1 MKKIIII
8 ILSLFLLGVVAIFTV
23 NFYVI
28 LTTRNNI
35 ITIEEAKNLDDIDC
49 ILVLGAGVYENKPRP
64 MLEDR
69 ILTGIDLYNNGVAKK
84 IIMSGD
90 HGQEDYDEVNVMKTY
105 AVEKGINSSDIFMDH
120 AGFSTYDSIYR
131 LKEIFEVDKVVI
143 VTQEY
148 HLYRALYIAKN
159 LGIEAYGVSSNL
171 RDYPGQLKREVREIL
186 ARDKDLV
193 KVIFKPQST
202 YVGEVIP
209 VTGDGNITNDK

>member
-1 MKKIIII
+1 MKKIRII